1 MRLWGIA
8 FKTLDSRKI
17 GLVKKVEILIVN
29 ALDKEV
35 PEDAVESAIRENET
49 AEVFRIHLPLN
60 ADDLDDLF
68 GVHVVV
74 REVAEA

>member
-1 MRLWGIA
+1 M
-8 FKTLDSRKI
+8 
-17 GLVKKVEILIVN
+17 KKVEILIVN

-35 PEDAVESAIRENET
+35 PEDAVESAIRENES

-74 REVAEA
+74 REVGEA

>member
-17 GLVKKVEILIVN
+17 GLVKKVEILVVN
-29 ALDKEV
+29 ALDEEV
-35 PEDAVESAIRENET
+35 PEDAVESTIRENEN

-60 ADDLDDLF
+60 AKDLDDLF

>member
-1 MRLWGIA
+1 M
-8 FKTLDSRKI
+8 
-17 GLVKKVEILIVN
+17 KKVEILIVN

-35 PEDAVESAIRENET
+35 PEDAVESVIRENES

-60 ADDLDDLF
+60 AKDLDDLF

>member
-1 MRLWGIA
+1 MKLWGIA
-8 FKTLDSRKI
+8 FKTLDTRKI
-17 GLVKKVEILIVN
+17 GLVKKVEILVVN

-35 PEDAVESAIRENET
+35 PEDAIESAIRENEN
-49 AEVFRIHLPLN
+49 AEVFRIHLPLK
-60 ADDLDDLF
+60 AEDLDDLF

>member
-1 MRLWGIA
+1 
-8 FKTLDSRKI
+8 
-17 GLVKKVEILIVN
+17 VKKVEILIVN
-29 ALDKEV
+29 ALDEEV
-35 PEDAVESAIRENET
+35 PEDAVESAIRENES
-49 AEVFRIHLPLN
+49 AEVFKIHLPLN